1 MYLLFYFIKS
11 MTKKEWQLV
20 SCHSENLN
28 LRNFSSPKRCLS
40 VSYK

>member
-11 MTKKEWQLV
+11 MTKKEWQLT

-28 LRNFSSPKRCLS
+28 LRNISSPRRCPS

>member
-1 MYLLFYFIKS
+1 MYLLFYFIKFIQ
-11 MTKKEWQLV
+11 KKEWQLV

-28 LRNFSSPKRCLS
+28 LRNISSPRRCPS